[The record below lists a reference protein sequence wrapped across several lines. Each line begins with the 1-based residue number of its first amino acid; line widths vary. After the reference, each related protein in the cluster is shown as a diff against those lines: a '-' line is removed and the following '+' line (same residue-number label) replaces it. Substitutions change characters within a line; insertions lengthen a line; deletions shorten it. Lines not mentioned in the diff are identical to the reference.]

1 MLVPRA
7 GGMRLSVL
15 VPVLDDELRELV
27 LELEDV
33 DWLVCWD
40 VVWVTVET
48 VTVESIVTVT
58 TEIYAPVSI
67 TSDQSSKFHELEYS
81 TYTRPRHIHNQ
92 EYNSHPPKPAST
104 SYTRSDKILS
114 CQSRSDHS
122 DSNPHRQIPCL

>member
-15 VPVLDDELRELV
+15 ELDVELRELV
-27 LELEDV
+27 LVLVLDDV

-58 TEIYAPVSI
+58 TEIYAPVS
-67 TSDQSSKFHELEYS
+67 
-81 TYTRPRHIHNQ
+81 N
-92 EYNSHPPKPAST
+92 
-104 SYTRSDKILS
+104 RSD
-114 CQSRSDHS
+114 
-122 DSNPHRQIPCL
+122 

>member
-15 VPVLDDELRELV
+15 VLLMLDVKLLELV

-33 DWLVCWD
+33 DWLVRWE

-58 TEIYAPVSI
+58 TEIYAPVLI
-67 TSDQSSKFHELEYS
+67 
-81 TYTRPRHIHNQ
+81 R
-92 EYNSHPPKPAST
+92 
-104 SYTRSDKILS
+104 SY
-114 CQSRSDHS
+114 QSRE
-122 DSNPHRQIPCL
+122 

>member
-15 VPVLDDELRELV
+15 VLGLV
-27 LELEDV
+27 LELDDV

-58 TEIYAPVSI
+58 TEIYAPVS
-67 TSDQSSKFHELEYS
+67 
-81 TYTRPRHIHNQ
+81 N
-92 EYNSHPPKPAST
+92 
-104 SYTRSDKILS
+104 
-114 CQSRSDHS
+114 
-122 DSNPHRQIPCL
+122 

>member
-15 VPVLDDELRELV
+15 VLGLVLGLV
-27 LELEDV
+27 LELDDV

-48 VTVESIVTVT
+48 VTVESILTVT
-58 TEIYAPVSI
+58 TEIYAPISNR
-67 TSDQSSKFHELEYS
+67 SDQLRKSLDLEYL

-104 SYTRSDKILS
+104 SYTRSDTTLS
-114 CQSRSDHS
+114 HQNRSDHS
-122 DSNPHRQIPCL
+122 DNNPHRQTPCP